1 MNRFHPAPILRQALL
16 ADAATS
22 GACAL
27 LMLIGSGPLSGLL
40 GLPAAL
46 LQGAALVLIPW
57 TAALAYLATRESLT
71 SVAVWAVIVANA
83 VWAADSAWLLLS
95 GWVAPTAAGT
105 AFVVAQALAVVMY
118 AELQWVGLRRS
129 RAAAA

>member
-1 MNRFHPAPILRQALL
+1 MTRFHPAPFLRQALL

-27 LMLIGSGPLSGLL
+27 LMLTGSGPLSGLL

-57 TAALAYLATRESLT
+57 TAALAYLATRASLT
-71 SVAVWAVIVANA
+71 PVAVWAVIVANA

-105 AFVVAQALAVVMY
+105 AFVVAQALAVLMY